1 MNFKKL
7 TELQFDILML
17 TILIAILIFTQGFW
31 NTIFAI
37 IIIVV
42 FIFILDFVKRIFVKN
57 ENNEDNEIKEKDEK

>member
-7 TELQFDILML
+7 TELQFDILAL
-17 TILIAILIFTQGFW
+17 TILIAISIFTQGFW

-42 FIFILDFVKRIFVKN
+42 FVFILDFVKQFL
-57 ENNEDNEIKEKDEK
+57 

>member
-7 TELQFDILML
+7 TELQFDILVL
-17 TILIAILIFTQGFW
+17 TILIAISIFTQGFW

-42 FIFILDFVKRIFVKN
+42 FVFILDFVKTIFVKN
-57 ENNEDNEIKEKDEK
+57 ENNEDNEIKEKDKK

>member
-42 FIFILDFVKRIFVKN
+42 FIFILDFVKTIFVKN

>member
-7 TELQFDILML
+7 TELQFDILAL
-17 TILIAILIFTQGFW
+17 TILIAISIFTQGFW

-42 FIFILDFVKRIFVKN
+42 FVFILDFVKTIFVKN